1 MRKRT
6 LRPGEASQ
14 ITEKTLFK
22 IADDLKRGVP
32 PLPKLSVVD
41 DMMTGL
47 RFIIYKDAEISIH
60 VSYTVGERRPFM
72 KIGSLSPASHSRQP
86 KTAEQLT
93 LAEARDLTRA
103 IKAIGDRGIDIE
115 QASRQ
120 RLLSEI
126 KRDGAAWKPA
136 LNAPAKK

>member
-41 DMMTGL
+41 DMVVGL
-47 RFIIYKDAEISIH
+47 RFIIYRSGEIALHS
-60 VSYTVGERRPFM
+60 SYTVGDRRPFFKLGVLNKDDPDHLSLTDARELTKSIKSIGLRGVDIQDGLM
-72 KIGSLSPASHSRQP
+72 KRLV
-86 KTAEQLT
+86 AEL
-93 LAEARDLTRA
+93 
-103 IKAIGDRGIDIE
+103 
-115 QASRQ
+115 
-120 RLLSEI
+120 
-126 KRDGAAWKPA
+126 KRDGQNWRPT

>member
-6 LRPGEASQ
+6 LRPNEPSQ

-41 DMMTGL
+41 DMVVGL

-60 VSYTVGERRPFM
+60 VSYTVGERRPFL
-72 KIGSLSPASHSRQP
+72 KIGTLNPPTKDRQP

-93 LAEARDLTRA
+93 LTEARELA
-103 IKAIGDRGIDIE
+103 KSIKAIGDRGIDVE
-115 QASRQ
+115 AAHRA
-120 RLLSEI
+120 RLLFEI
-126 KRDGAAWKPA
+126 KRDGGKWKPT
-136 LNAPAKK
+136 LSAPAR